1 MLGTQTQ
8 IYYCNLLMGVHY
20 KNFYSVTKT
29 FNELKILNKY
39 PIINGSIFF
48 FFSFFFSVKFSR
60 LNFFINDSKTIYDW
74 LRSLDWNFSIIFKDL
89 LQKLGV
95 LFSLILS
102 MTSMHWLHCIL
113 IGTLV
118 STFDRQF
125 SISYDTKLITIYR

>member
-1 MLGTQTQ
+1 M
-8 IYYCNLLMGVHY
+8 HY

-39 PIINGSIFF
+39 PIINSSIF
-48 FFSFFFSVKFSR
+48 FFFSVKFSQ

-102 MTSMHWLHCIL
+102 MTSMHRLHCIL